1 MCMAKRTV
9 EYPDWAEKYRGKGRT
24 IRKIKDGYG
33 LYQCTSEYV
42 KGGYPKSKQVYLG
55 IITEKDGFI
64 PKKTGGSA
72 PAYIEYGFSEFL
84 LQNFKRD
91 IVRRVYKCSDYLLE
105 AGIIRYIFGGTEE
118 VCLRSSY
125 RTYGHVEEL
134 IKYAAEVDE
143 KRIIRVSTVV
153 EELLQKRI
161 SDETDLRVL
170 KQLLMLCVVEAGPNS
185 VRKPA
190 VSESVTELL
199 TKYDLKM
206 KM

>member
-1 MCMAKRTV
+1 MSKRTV

-72 PAYIEYGFSEFL
+72 PAYIEYGFSSFL
-84 LQNFKRD
+84 MQNFKRD
-91 IVRRVYKCSDYLLE
+91 ITRRVYKCSDQLLE
-105 AGIIRYIFGGTEE
+105 LGIIQFMFGSTDEE
-118 VCLRSSY
+118 YLQASY
-125 RTYGHVEEL
+125 MTYGHVEQLKEYA
-134 IKYAAEVDE
+134 IKIDR
-143 KRIIRVSTVV
+143 KRIERVSTVIG
-153 EELLQKRI
+153 ELLTKRVP
-161 SDETDLRVL
+161 DTTELNKL
-170 KQLLMLCVVEAGPNS
+170 KALLMLCVVEAGPGS

-190 VSESVTELL
+190 IPETIQALY
-199 TKYDLKM
+199 TKYEFRQKQE
-206 KM
+206 

>member
-1 MCMAKRTV
+1 MAKRTV

-72 PAYIEYGFSEFL
+72 PAYIEYGFSGFL

-91 IVRRVYKCSDYLLE
+91 IVRRFYNCSDFLLE
-105 AGIIRYIFGGTEE
+105 LGIIRYIFGGTEE
-118 VCLRSSY
+118 VFLRSSY
-125 RTYGHVEEL
+125 MTYGHAEQL
-134 IKYAAEVDE
+134 IEYAAVSDE
-143 KRIIRVSTVV
+143 KRVIRVCTVI
-153 EELLQKRI
+153 EELLEKRI
-161 SDETDLRVL
+161 PDAADLRIL
-170 KQLLMLCVVEAGPNS
+170 RQLLMLCVVEAGPGS

-190 VSESVTELL
+190 LPEKITELL
-199 TKYDLKM
+199 AKYDLKM